1 MLGVKESFK
10 ARNGNRGKRESRRR
24 ESSRAGDLSSSR
36 SLKTLRKVWARV
48 CARAGVCARAPY
60 SQSPADMTSGMELL
74 LEHTCGAEPL
84 NQRQKTEELRSDVW
98 IWWWGSSV
106 KCQISASI
114 INQAYHVE
122 CRHQFHCSIPL
133 QDSQDITL
141 GINWGVN
148 INIAYTKL
156 TRNSIRI
163 KHWLCLYMHPKP
175 VLELQLKFML
185 M

>member
-84 NQRQKTEELRSDVW
+84 KQRQKTEELRSDVW
-98 IWWWGSSV
+98 IWWWGSFVKMSHKCIHHKSSLSCRAQASV
-106 KCQISASI
+106 PLLYSTTGFSGYYIG
-114 INQAYHVE
+114 
-122 CRHQFHCSIPL
+122 HQL
-133 QDSQDITL
+133 WTE
-141 GINWGVN
+141 
-148 INIAYTKL
+148 Y
-156 TRNSIRI
+156 
-163 KHWLCLYMHPKP
+163 
-175 VLELQLKFML
+175 
-185 M
+185 